1 MRRTRL
7 TAAAIAGVLAV
18 GAGATA
24 AAAPA
29 NRAGAKPTCAL
40 KLTEQIPDGETAVN
54 PADTRGSHVGTV
66 ACGKLL
72 GAGLAWTAFTVP
84 ASGDLVG
91 TFKQYFATGSLRG
104 KFDLVP
110 DDSNPPGT
118 TSFAASSY
126 TGTLAVTGGTGAYQ
140 AAKGT
145 GKITCHS
152 ADSIHLSC
160 TEHLKLTRL

>member
-1 MRRTRL
+1 VRRTRF
-7 TAAAIAGVLAV
+7 TAAALAGVLAI
-18 GAGATA
+18 GTATA
-24 AAAPA
+24 VAAPA
-29 NRAGAKPTCAL
+29 KHFAAKPTCGL
-40 KLTEQIPDGETAVN
+40 KLTEQIPNGETAVN
-54 PADTRGSHVGTV
+54 PADTQGSHVGTV

-72 GAGLAWTAFTVP
+72 GTGLAWTAFTVS

-118 TSFAASSY
+118 TTFAASSY
-126 TGTLAVTGGTGAYQ
+126 TGTLTVTGGTGVYQ
-140 AAKGT
+140 AAKGA
-145 GKITCHS
+145 GKITCRS